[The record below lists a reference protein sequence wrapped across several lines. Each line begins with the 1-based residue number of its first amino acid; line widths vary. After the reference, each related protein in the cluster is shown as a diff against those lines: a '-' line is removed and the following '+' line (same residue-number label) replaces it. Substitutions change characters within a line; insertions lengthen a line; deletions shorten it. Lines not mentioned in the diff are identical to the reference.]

1 MRGAPVLGA
10 PRCLCAVSPSS
21 LDKVGESRVYEPV

>member
-10 PRCLCAVSPSS
+10 PRCLCAVSPRS
-21 LDKVGESRVYEPV
+21 LSKVGERLVYELV